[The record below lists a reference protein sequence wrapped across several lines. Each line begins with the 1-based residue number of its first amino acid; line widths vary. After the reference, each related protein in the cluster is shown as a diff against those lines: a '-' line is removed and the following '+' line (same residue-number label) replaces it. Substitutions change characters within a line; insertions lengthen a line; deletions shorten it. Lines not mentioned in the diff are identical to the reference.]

1 MAYLNPQCAKCMAKN
16 GWMWRNYCRAHL
28 AVHECKQ
35 RERGILVIQDLQKM
49 PRDDSGNIKEH
60 IPYQNTWYV

>member
-1 MAYLNPQCAKCMAKN
+1 MVYLNPKCAKCICNTKFGVWCN
-16 GWMWRNYCRAHL
+16 GSCRRT
-28 AVHECKQ
+28 EE
-35 RERGILVIQDLQKM
+35 RELLVIQDLQKM